1 MAELRHFLAEQNGR
15 PLGEMKTFRKRI
27 GTLFV
32 VAMAAGL
39 TLLAPRLHSQQ
50 IELTAAVSY
59 EGQRVSSV
67 QLAGQP
73 DGNTRKLRALI
84 VQPINAPYAQ
94 AKIDET
100 VAALKKAGDF
110 KDVEVQVTPAAEGV
124 HVVFVLKPAYYFGVY
139 TFPKAEK
146 AFSYTRLLQAA
157 NYSKQEP
164 FTQEKVEEAE
174 SSLLEFFH
182 RTGFFR
188 ATVEP
193 KMQIDQ
199 AHGVV
204 NVEYDINLK
213 KRAKFGD
220 VILEGVSEE
229 QTKRLKASL
238 RSIRARIK
246 GAYIKPGKPY
256 SLRRLNAATAFLQ
269 QQLGK
274 QHFLAGRV
282 KLVSTLYNSETNRT
296 DIKYGVTEGP
306 KIEIKLAG
314 AHVWGR
320 TQKKLIPMYQ
330 ENSVDPD
337 LVNEGAQDLT
347 SYFQSKGYFDAK
359 VQSQIQK
366 QPSGVIVLYQIVKG
380 RRGKVEAIEFHGNEH
395 FSDKDLKSHVLVTK
409 RMPLNPLSHGKYSE
423 QLVRKSVKNIE
434 GLYRGA
440 GYSQV
445 KVTPKLVNKDNKLQ
459 LAFQVEQ
466 GVRDVVESL
475 QIEGNKA
482 LTQQELAPKGMNLE
496 PGKPYSTL
504 LLTKDR
510 DQIMATYLDKGF
522 LNVTFKS
529 RVEHTKDD
537 PHHVHVVYQVEE
549 GRQVHTARFGS
560 IGAQHTRPEII
571 ARNANI
577 KVDKPLSQTAL
588 LRGES
593 QLYTL
598 GVFDWASVDT
608 RQPITDDPKAEVLVK
623 AHESKRNSIAYG
635 FGFQVINR
643 GGSIPGGTI
652 ALPGLPPIGLPTKFA
667 TSQQTFWG
675 PEGSIEY
682 TRRNFRGRAE
692 TLTLSVFG
700 ARLDQR
706 AAASLVNPT
715 IWNTGWSSTVTF
727 SAERTSENPIFTAR
741 LGGAGIQFQHYLDK
755 NRQKS
760 VVFRYDFRRTNLSN
774 IVIPDLVLPEDQ
786 NVRLSTLSASFSRD
800 SRDSALDAHKGIYE
814 SVQLD
819 ISPSSLGSNTS
830 FGRFLGQI
838 AYYRSLTSDSSLV
851 WANSL
856 RLGMEHAF
864 GGQHIPISESFFSGG
879 GSTLRGF
886 SLNGAGPQR
895 VVSVCAVDN
904 PGCNETISVPVG
916 GKQLVIFNSELRF
929 PLGVSLPLIGGVLGG
944 AVFYDGGN
952 VYTNVRFSNIFSDFT
967 HTVGGG
973 LRYKTPVGPVRV
985 DIGHLLNAPP
995 GIKSLQFFVTLGQA
1009 F

>member
-1 MAELRHFLAEQNGR
+1 
-15 PLGEMKTFRKRI
+15 MKTFRRRI

-32 VAMAAGL
+32 VAVTAGL
-39 TLLAPRLHSQQ
+39 TSLAPKLHSQQ
-50 IELTAAVSY
+50 IEATSAAVSY

-73 DGNTRKLRALI
+73 DGNPRKLRTLI
-84 VQPINAPYAQ
+84 AQPVNAPYAQ
-94 AKIDET
+94 AKVDET

-146 AFSYTRLLQAA
+146 TFSYTRLLQAA

-182 RTGFFR
+182 RTGFFL

-193 KMQIDQ
+193 KMQTDQ

-220 VILEGVSEE
+220 VILAGVFEA
-229 QTKRLKASL
+229 QTRHLAGSL

-256 SLRRLNAATAFLQ
+256 SLKKLTAATAFLQ

-282 KLVSTLYNSETNRT
+282 KLVSTLYNAETNRT
-296 DIKYGVTEGP
+296 DIKYDVTEGP

-330 ENSVDPD
+330 ENAVDPD

-347 SYFQSKGYFDAK
+347 SYFQSKGYFGAK

-366 QPSGVIVLYQIVKG
+366 QPSGVTVLYQIVKG
-380 RRGKVEAIEFHGNEH
+380 PRGKVEAIEFHGNEH

-409 RMPLNPLSHGKYSE
+409 RVPMMPFSHGKYSE

-445 KVTPKLVNKDNKLQ
+445 KVTPKVVNKDNELQ
-459 LAFQVEQ
+459 LAFQVEE

-475 QIEGNKA
+475 QLEGNKA

-496 PGKPYSTL
+496 PGKPYSTQ

-529 RVEHTKDD
+529 KVEHTKDD

-549 GRQVHTARFGS
+549 GPQVHTASVES
-560 IGAQHTRPEII
+560 IGAQHTRPEIV

-577 KVDKPLSQTAL
+577 KVDKPLSETAL

-623 AHESKRNSIAYG
+623 LHESKRNSIAYG

-643 GGSIPGGTI
+643 GGSIPSGTI

-692 TLTLSVFG
+692 TLTLSAFG
-700 ARLDQR
+700 GRLDQR
-706 AAASLVNPT
+706 AAASLANPT

-760 VVFRYDFRRTNLSN
+760 VIFRYDFRRTNLSN
-774 IVIPDLVLPEDQ
+774 ITIPDLVRPEDQ
-786 NVRLSTLSASFSRD
+786 NVRLSSLSASFSRD
-800 SRDSALDAHKGIYE
+800 SRDNPLDAHKGIYE
-814 SVQLD
+814 SFQVD
-819 ISPSSLGSNTS
+819 MNPGFMGSSTS
-830 FGRFLGQI
+830 FGRFLGQT
-838 AYYRSLTSDSSLV
+838 AYYKSLTSDSSLV

-864 GGQHIPISESFFSGG
+864 GGSHIPISESFFSGG

-895 VVSVCAVDN
+895 EVLVCPAEN
-904 PGCNETISVPVG
+904 PNCGSKISVPVG
-916 GKQLVIFNSELRF
+916 GKQLVILNSELRF
-929 PLGVSLPLIGGVLGG
+929 PLGISAPLIGGTLGG
-944 AVFYDGGN
+944 VVFYDAGN
-952 VYTNVRFSNIFSDFT
+952 VYSNVSFKNVASDLT
-967 HTVGGG
+967 HTVGFGA
-973 LRYKTPVGPVRV
+973 RYKTPVGPVRI

-995 GIKSLQFFVTLGQA
+995 GVKTLQFFVTLGQA

>member
-1 MAELRHFLAEQNGR
+1 
-15 PLGEMKTFRKRI
+15 MKIFHRWI
-27 GTLFV
+27 SNSII
-32 VAMAAGL
+32 VAVAAGL
-39 TLLAPRLHSQQ
+39 TSLSPTLHSQQ
-50 IELTAAVSY
+50 TEATAAEVVSY
-59 EGQRVSSV
+59 EGQRVASV

-73 DGNTRKLRALI
+73 DGTPRRLRALI
-84 VQPINAPYAQ
+84 AQPINAPYSQ
-94 AKIDET
+94 TKVDET
-100 VAALKKAGDF
+100 AAALTKAAGV
-110 KDVEVQVTPAAEGV
+110 KDVEVQVTPAAEGL
-124 HVVFVLKPAYYFGVY
+124 HVLFVLKPAYYFGVY

-146 AFSYTRLLQAA
+146 IFSYTRLLQAA

-164 FTQEKVEEAE
+164 FAQEKVEEAE
-174 SSLLEFFH
+174 SNLLEFFH
-182 RTGFFR
+182 RTGFFM

-193 KMQIDQ
+193 KMQTDEK
-199 AHGVV
+199 HRVV

-213 KRAKFGD
+213 RRAKFGD
-220 VILEGVSEE
+220 VILVGVSDQ
-229 QTKRLKASL
+229 QTKRLNASL
-238 RSIRARIK
+238 HSIKARIK

-256 SLRRLNAATAFLQ
+256 RLKKLTAATAFLQ
-269 QQLGK
+269 QQLGN

-282 KLVSTLYNSETNRT
+282 KLVSTLYNPQTNRT
-296 DIKYGVTEGP
+296 DIKYNITEGP

-330 ENSVDPD
+330 ENTVDPD

-347 SYFQSKGYFDAK
+347 AYFQAKGFFGAK
-359 VQSQIQK
+359 VHSQIQK
-366 QPSGVIVLYQIVKG
+366 QASGVTVLYQVDKG
-380 RRGKVEAIEFHGNEH
+380 PRGKVEAIEFHGNDH
-395 FSDKDLKSHVLVTK
+395 FSDKDLKSHVLVAK
-409 RMPLNPLSHGKYSE
+409 RVPLMPFSHGKYSE

-445 KVTPKLVNKDNKLQ
+445 KVTPKVVNKDNELQ
-459 LAFQVEQ
+459 LAFQVEE

-475 QIEGNKA
+475 QVEGTKA

-529 RVEHTKDD
+529 KVEHTKGD
-537 PHHVHVVYQVEE
+537 PHHVHVVYEIEE
-549 GRQVHTARFGS
+549 GPQVHTAS
-560 IGAQHTRPEII
+560 VEPVGAQHTRPEII

-577 KVDKPLSQTAL
+577 KVDKPLSETAL

-608 RQPITDDPKAEVLVK
+608 RAPITDDPNAAVLVK
-623 AHESKRNSIAYG
+623 LHESKRNTIAYG

-643 GGSIPGGTI
+643 GGSIPSGTI
-652 ALPGLPPIGLPTKFA
+652 ALPGLPPVGLPQKFT
-667 TSQQTFWG
+667 TSQKTFWG
-675 PEGSIEY
+675 PEGSVEY

-692 TLTLSVFG
+692 TVTLSAFG
-700 ARLDQR
+700 GRLDQR
-706 AAASLVNPT
+706 ASASWANPT

-727 SAERTSENPIFTAR
+727 SGERTSENPIYTAR
-741 LGGAGIQFQHYLDK
+741 LGGAGWQFQHYLDK

-760 VVFRYDFRRTNLSN
+760 VIFRYDFRRTNLSN
-774 IVIPDLVLPEDQ
+774 ITIPDLVLPEDQ
-786 NVRLSTLSASFSRD
+786 NVRLSSLSASFSRD
-800 SRDSALDAHKGIYE
+800 SRDSPLDAHKGIYE
-814 SVQLD
+814 SFQLD
-819 ISPSSLGSNTS
+819 VNPSFLGSSTS
-830 FGRFLGQI
+830 FGRFLGQT
-838 AYYRSLTSDSSLV
+838 AYYKSLTSDSSLV

-864 GGQHIPISESFFSGG
+864 GGAHIPISESFFSGG

-895 VVSVCAVDN
+895 EVFVCPADN
-904 PGCNETISVPVG
+904 PNCGEKIPVPVG

-929 PLGVSLPLIGGVLGG
+929 PLGISVPFVGGALGG
-944 AVFYDGGN
+944 AAFYDAGN
-952 VYTNVRFSNIFSDFT
+952 VYSNVSFKNVASDLT
-967 HTVGGG
+967 HTAGFGF
-973 LRYKTPVGPVRV
+973 RYKTPVGPVRI

-995 GIKSLQFFVTLGQA
+995 GVKTYQFFLTLGQA

>member
-1 MAELRHFLAEQNGR
+1 
-15 PLGEMKTFRKRI
+15 MKSFRRWI
-27 GTLFV
+27 GTSII
-32 VAMAAGL
+32 VAVAAGFTSASL
-39 TLLAPRLHSQQ
+39 ELHSQQ
-50 IELTAAVSY
+50 IETTSAAVSY

-73 DGNTRKLRALI
+73 DNIPRKLRTLI
-84 VQPINAPYAQ
+84 AQPINAPFAQ
-94 AKIDET
+94 AKVDET

-124 HVVFVLKPAYYFGVY
+124 RVVFVLKPAYYFGVF

-146 AFSYTRLLQAA
+146 TFSYTRLLQAT

-164 FTQEKVEEAE
+164 YTQEKVEEAE
-174 SSLLEFFH
+174 SGLLEFFH

-193 KMQIDQ
+193 KMHTDQ
-199 AHGVV
+199 EHGVV

-213 KRAKFGD
+213 RRAKFGD
-220 VILEGVSEE
+220 VILAGVSEA
-229 QTKRLKASL
+229 QTRRLAGGL

-256 SLRRLNAATAFLQ
+256 SLKKLTAATAFLQ
-269 QQLGK
+269 KQLGN

-282 KLVSTLYNSETNRT
+282 KLVSTLYNPETNRT
-296 DIKYGVTEGP
+296 DIKYDVTEGP

-330 ENSVDPD
+330 ENAVDAD
-337 LVNEGAQDLT
+337 LVNEGAQNLT
-347 SYFQSKGYFDAK
+347 SYFQAKGFFGAK

-366 QPSGVIVLYQIVKG
+366 QPSGTTVLYQIEKG
-380 RRGKVEAIEFHGNEH
+380 PRGKVEAIEFHGNEH
-395 FSDKDLKSHVLVTK
+395 FSDRDLKSRVQVTK
-409 RMPLNPLSHGKYSE
+409 RVPLMPFSHGKYSE

-445 KVTPKLVNKDNKLQ
+445 KVTPKVVSKDNELQ
-459 LAFQVEQ
+459 LAFQVEE
-466 GVRDVVESL
+466 GARDVVESL
-475 QIEGNKA
+475 QVEGNKA
-482 LTQQELAPKGMNLE
+482 LTQQELVPKGMNLE

-522 LNVTFKS
+522 LNVTLKS
-529 RVEHTKDD
+529 RVEHTKEN
-537 PHHVHVVYQVEE
+537 PHHVRVTYEIEE
-549 GRQVHTARFGS
+549 GPQVHTAS
-560 IGAQHTRPEII
+560 VDPVGAQHTRPEII

-577 KVDKPLSQTAL
+577 KVDKPLSETAL

-608 RQPITDDPKAEVLVK
+608 RQPITDDPQAAVLVK
-623 AHESKRNSIAYG
+623 LHESKRNTIAYG

-643 GGSIPGGTI
+643 GGSIPSGTI
-652 ALPGLPPIGLPTKFA
+652 ALPGLPPVGLPQKFT
-667 TSQQTFWG
+667 TSQKTFWG

-692 TLTLSVFG
+692 TVTLAAFG
-700 ARLDQR
+700 GRLDQR
-706 AAASLVNPT
+706 ASASWANPT
-715 IWNTGWSSTVTF
+715 IWNTGWSSSVTF
-727 SAERTSENPIFTAR
+727 SGERTSENPIFTAR

-760 VVFRYDFRRTNLSN
+760 VIFRYDFRRTSLSN
-774 IVIPDLVLPEDQ
+774 IAITDLVLPEDQ
-786 NVRLSTLSASFSRD
+786 NVRLSSLSASFSRD
-800 SRDSALDAHKGIYE
+800 SRDNPLDAHKGIYE
-814 SVQLD
+814 SFQVDLN
-819 ISPSSLGSNTS
+819 PSFLGSSTS
-830 FGRFLGQI
+830 FGRFLGQT
-838 AYYRSLTSDSSLV
+838 AYYKSLTSDSSLV

-864 GGQHIPISESFFSGG
+864 NGNHIPISESFFSGG

-895 VVSVCAVDN
+895 EVFVCPADN
-904 PGCNETISVPVG
+904 PNCGEKIPVPVG

-929 PLGVSLPLIGGVLGG
+929 PLGISAPLLGGTLGG
-944 AVFYDGGN
+944 AVFYDAGN
-952 VYTNVRFSNIFSDFT
+952 VYSNVSFKNVASDLT
-967 HTVGGG
+967 HTVGFGV
-973 LRYKTPVGPVRV
+973 RYKTPVGPVRI

-995 GIKSLQFFVTLGQA
+995 GVKTLQLFVTLGQA

>member
-1 MAELRHFLAEQNGR
+1 
-15 PLGEMKTFRKRI
+15 
-27 GTLFV
+27 V
-32 VAMAAGL
+32 AAGFTSASL
-39 TLLAPRLHSQQ
+39 ELHSQQ
-50 IELTAAVSY
+50 IETTSAAVSY

-73 DGNTRKLRALI
+73 DNIPRKLRTLI
-84 VQPINAPYAQ
+84 AQPINAPFTQ
-94 AKIDET
+94 AKVDET

-124 HVVFVLKPAYYFGVY
+124 RVVFVLKPAYYFGVF

-146 AFSYTRLLQAA
+146 TFSYTRLLQAA

-164 FTQEKVEEAE
+164 YTQEKVEEAE
-174 SSLLEFFH
+174 SGLLEFFH

-193 KMQIDQ
+193 KMHADQ
-199 AHGVV
+199 EHGVV

-213 KRAKFGD
+213 RRAKFGD
-220 VILEGVSEE
+220 VILAGVSEA
-229 QTKRLKASL
+229 QTRRLAGSL

-256 SLRRLNAATAFLQ
+256 SLKKLTAATAFLQ
-269 QQLGK
+269 KQLGN

-282 KLVSTLYNSETNRT
+282 KLVSTLYNPETNRT
-296 DIKYGVTEGP
+296 DIKYDVTEGP

-330 ENSVDPD
+330 ENAVDAD
-337 LVNEGAQDLT
+337 LVNEGAQNLT
-347 SYFQSKGYFDAK
+347 SYFQAKGFFGAK

-366 QPSGVIVLYQIVKG
+366 QPSGTTVLYQIEKG
-380 RRGKVEAIEFHGNEH
+380 PRGKVEAIEFHGNGH
-395 FSDKDLKSHVLVTK
+395 FSDRDLKSRVQVTK
-409 RMPLNPLSHGKYSE
+409 RVPLMPFSHGKYSE

-445 KVTPKLVNKDNKLQ
+445 KVTPKMVSKDNELQ
-459 LAFQVEQ
+459 LAFQVEE

-475 QIEGNKA
+475 QVEGNKA
-482 LTQQELAPKGMNLE
+482 LTQQELVPKGMNLE

-522 LNVTFKS
+522 LNVTLKS
-529 RVEHTKDD
+529 RVEHTKEN
-537 PHHVHVVYQVEE
+537 PHHVRVTYEIEE
-549 GRQVHTARFGS
+549 GPQVHTAS
-560 IGAQHTRPEII
+560 VDPVGAQHTRPEII

-577 KVDKPLSQTAL
+577 KVDKPLSETAL

-608 RQPITDDPKAEVLVK
+608 RQPITDDPQAAVLVK
-623 AHESKRNSIAYG
+623 LHESKRNTIAYG

-643 GGSIPGGTI
+643 GGSIPSGTI
-652 ALPGLPPIGLPTKFA
+652 ALPGLPPVGLPQKFT
-667 TSQQTFWG
+667 TSQKTFWG

-692 TLTLSVFG
+692 TVTLAAFG
-700 ARLDQR
+700 GRLDQR
-706 AAASLVNPT
+706 ASASWANPT
-715 IWNTGWSSTVTF
+715 IWNTGWSSSVTF
-727 SAERTSENPIFTAR
+727 SGERTSENPIFTAR

-760 VVFRYDFRRTNLSN
+760 VIFRYDFRRTSLSN
-774 IVIPDLVLPEDQ
+774 IAITDLVLPEDQ
-786 NVRLSTLSASFSRD
+786 NVRLSSLSASFSRD
-800 SRDSALDAHKGIYE
+800 SRDNPLDAHKGIYE
-814 SVQLD
+814 SFQVDLN
-819 ISPSSLGSNTS
+819 PSFLGSSTS
-830 FGRFLGQI
+830 FGRFLGQT
-838 AYYRSLTSDSSLV
+838 AYYKSITSDSSLV

-864 GGQHIPISESFFSGG
+864 NGNHIPISESFFSGG

-895 VVSVCAVDN
+895 EVFVCPADN
-904 PGCNETISVPVG
+904 PNCGEKIPVPVG

-929 PLGVSLPLIGGVLGG
+929 PLGISAPLLGGTLGG
-944 AVFYDGGN
+944 AVFYDAGN
-952 VYTNVRFSNIFSDFT
+952 VYSNVSFKNVASDLT
-967 HTVGGG
+967 HTVGFGV
-973 LRYKTPVGPVRV
+973 RYKTPVGPVRI

-995 GIKSLQFFVTLGQA
+995 GVKTLQLFVTLGQA

>member
-1 MAELRHFLAEQNGR
+1 
-15 PLGEMKTFRKRI
+15 MKNFRSWI
-27 GTLFV
+27 GTSII
-32 VAMAAGL
+32 VAVAAGF
-39 TLLAPRLHSQQ
+39 TSVSPGLHSQQ
-50 IELTAAVSY
+50 IEATSAAVSY

-73 DGNTRKLRALI
+73 DGIPRKLRALI
-84 VQPINAPYAQ
+84 TQPVNAPYEQ

-100 VAALKKAGDF
+100 VAALKKDGNF

-124 HVVFVLKPAYYFGVY
+124 RVVFVLKPAYYFGVF

-146 AFSYTRLLQAA
+146 TFSYTRLLQAA

-174 SSLLEFFH
+174 SNLLEFFH

-193 KMQIDQ
+193 KMQTDQ

-213 KRAKFGD
+213 KRAKFGN
-220 VILEGVSEE
+220 VILAGVSEE
-229 QTKRLKASL
+229 QTKRLNASL
-238 RSIRARIK
+238 RSVRARIK
-246 GAYIKPGKPY
+246 GAYIKPGKTY
-256 SLRRLNAATAFLQ
+256 SLKKLTAATAFLQ
-269 QQLGK
+269 QQLGN

-282 KLVSTLYNSETNRT
+282 KLVSTLYNPETNRT
-296 DIKYGVTEGP
+296 DIKYDVTEGP
-306 KIEIKLAG
+306 RIEIKLAG

-330 ENSVDPD
+330 ENAVDAD

-347 SYFQSKGYFDAK
+347 SYFQAKGYFGAK

-366 QPSGVIVLYQIVKG
+366 QGTGVTVLYQIEKG
-380 RRGKVEAIEFHGNEH
+380 QRGKVEAIEFHGNQH
-395 FSDKDLKSHVLVTK
+395 FSDKDLKSHVQVTK
-409 RMPLNPLSHGKYSE
+409 RVPLVPFSHGKYSE

-445 KVTPKLVNKDNKLQ
+445 KVIPKVVSKDNELQ
-459 LAFQVEQ
+459 LTFQVEE

-475 QIEGNKA
+475 QVEGNKA

-496 PGKPYSTL
+496 PGKPYSTQ

-529 RVEHTKDD
+529 EVEHAKTD
-537 PHHVHVVYQVEE
+537 PHHVHVVYQVDE
-549 GRQVHTARFGS
+549 GPQVHTAS
-560 IGAQHTRPEII
+560 VEPIGAQHTRPEII
-571 ARNANI
+571 ARNTNI
-577 KVDKPLSQTAL
+577 KVAKPLSETAL

-608 RQPITDDPKAEVLVK
+608 REPITDNPNAEVLVK
-623 AHESKRNSIAYG
+623 LHESKRNSIAYG

-643 GGSIPGGTI
+643 GGSIPSGTI

-667 TSQQTFWG
+667 TSQKTFWG

-682 TRRNFRGRAE
+682 TRRNFRSRAE

-700 ARLDQR
+700 GRLDQR
-706 AAASLVNPT
+706 AAASLANPT
-715 IWNTGWSSTVTF
+715 IWNTGWSSTVVL

-741 LGGAGIQFQHYLDK
+741 LGGAGIQFQHYLDR

-760 VVFRYDFRRTNLSN
+760 VIFRYDFRRTNLSN

-786 NVRLSTLSASFSRD
+786 NVRLSSLSGSFIRD
-800 SRDSALDAHKGIYE
+800 SRDNPLDAHKGIYE
-814 SVQLD
+814 SFQVDLN
-819 ISPSSLGSNTS
+819 PSFLGSNTS
-830 FGRFLGQI
+830 FGRFLGQT

-864 GGQHIPISESFFSGG
+864 GGSHIPISERFFSGG
-879 GSTLRGF
+879 GSSLRGF

-895 VVSVCAVDN
+895 EVLVCPTDN
-904 PGCNETISVPVG
+904 PNCGQQIPVPVG
-916 GKQLVIFNSELRF
+916 GQQLVIFNSELRF
-929 PLGVSLPLIGGVLGG
+929 PMGISTPFLGGTLGG
-944 AVFYDGGN
+944 AVFYDAGN
-952 VYTNVRFSNIFSDFT
+952 VYSSVSFKNVGSDLT
-967 HTVGGG
+967 HTVGFG
-973 LRYKTPVGPVRV
+973 LRYKTPVGPVRI

-995 GIKSLQFFVTLGQA
+995 GIKTLQFFVTLGQA

>member
-1 MAELRHFLAEQNGR
+1 
-15 PLGEMKTFRKRI
+15 MKIFQRRI
-27 GTLFV
+27 GTFLV
-32 VAMAAGL
+32 VAVAAAGL
-39 TLLAPRLHSQQ
+39 TSLSPRLHSQQ
-50 IELTAAVSY
+50 IEATSAVVSY

-73 DGNTRKLRALI
+73 DGNPRKLRALI
-84 VQPINAPYAQ
+84 AQPINAPYAQ

-100 VAALKKAGDF
+100 MAALKKAGDF

-124 HVVFVLKPAYYFGVY
+124 QVVFVLKPAYYFGVY

-146 AFSYTRLLQAA
+146 SFSYTRLLQAA

-174 SSLLEFFH
+174 SSLLEYFH
-182 RTGFFR
+182 RTGFFL

-193 KMQIDQ
+193 KMQIDH

-220 VILEGVSEE
+220 VILAGVSEK
-229 QTKRLKASL
+229 QTKRLNASL
-238 RSIRARIK
+238 RSIRARLK

-256 SLRRLNAATAFLQ
+256 SLKKLNAATVFLQ
-269 QQLGK
+269 QQLGT
-274 QHFLAGRV
+274 QHFLAARV
-282 KLVSTLYNSETNRT
+282 KLVSTLYNAETNRT
-296 DIKYGVTEGP
+296 DVKYDVTEGP

-330 ENSVDPD
+330 ENAVDPD

-366 QPSGVIVLYQIVKG
+366 QPSGVTVLYQIVKG
-380 RRGKVEAIEFHGNEH
+380 PRGKVDAVEFHGNEH
-395 FSDKDLKSHVLVTK
+395 FSDKDLNSHVPVTK
-409 RMPLNPLSHGKYSE
+409 RSIMPFSHGKYSE
-423 QLVRKSVKNIE
+423 QLVRKSVRNIE

-445 KVTPKLVNKDNKLQ
+445 KVTPKVVNKDNELH
-459 LAFQVEQ
+459 LAFQVEE
-466 GVRDVVESL
+466 GARDVVESL
-475 QIEGNKA
+475 QLEGNKA
-482 LTQQELAPKGMNLE
+482 LTQHELAPKGMNLE

-529 RVEHTKDD
+529 KVEHTKDD

-549 GRQVHTARFGS
+549 GPQVHTASVTS

-577 KVDKPLSQTAL
+577 KVNKPLSETAL

-593 QLYTL
+593 QLYIL

-608 RQPITDDPKAEVLVK
+608 RQPIADDPKAEVLVK
-623 AHESKRNSIAYG
+623 LHESKRNSIAYG

-643 GGSIPGGTI
+643 GGSIPSGTI
-652 ALPGLPPIGLPTKFA
+652 ALPGLPPIGLPTQFS

-682 TRRNFRGRAE
+682 TRKNLRGRAE

-700 ARLDQR
+700 GRLDQR
-706 AAASLVNPT
+706 AAASLANPT
-715 IWNTGWSSTVTF
+715 IWNTGWNSMVTF

-760 VVFRYDFRRTNLSN
+760 VTFRYDFRRTNLSN

-786 NVRLSTLSASFSRD
+786 NVRLSSLSASFSRD
-800 SRDSALDAHKGIYE
+800 SRDNPLDAHKGIYE
-814 SVQLD
+814 SFQLD
-819 ISPSSLGSNTS
+819 VIPSSLGSSTS
-830 FGRFLGQI
+830 FGRFQGQT

-864 GGQHIPISESFFSGG
+864 GGKHIPISESFFTGG

-895 VVSVCAVDN
+895 VVSVCAAGN
-904 PGCNETISVPVG
+904 PGCNITISVPVG

-929 PLGVSLPLIGGVLGG
+929 PLGISPPLIGGVLGG

-952 VYTNVRFSNIFSDFT
+952 IYSNVRFSNIFSDFT

-995 GIKSLQFFVTLGQA
+995 GVKSLQFFVTLGQA

>member
-1 MAELRHFLAEQNGR
+1 
-15 PLGEMKTFRKRI
+15 MKNFRRWI
-27 GTLFV
+27 GTSIV
-32 VAMAAGL
+32 VAAVAGL
-39 TLLAPRLHSQQ
+39 TSVPTELHSQQ
-50 IELTAAVSY
+50 IEAAAAAVSY

-73 DGNTRKLRALI
+73 DGIPRRLRSLI
-84 VQPINAPYAQ
+84 GQPINAPYSQ
-94 AKIDET
+94 AKVDET
-100 VAALKKAGDF
+100 VAALKKAGAA

-124 HVVFVLKPAYYFGVY
+124 HVVFVLKPAYYFGVF

-146 AFSYTRLLQAA
+146 TFSYTRLLQAA

-182 RTGFFR
+182 RTGYFL

-193 KMQIDQ
+193 KTQVDQ
-199 AHGVV
+199 KHGVI

-213 KRAKFGD
+213 RHAKFGD
-220 VILEGVSEE
+220 VIIAGVSEE
-229 QTKRLKASL
+229 QTKRLNGSL

-256 SLRRLNAATAFLQ
+256 ALKKLTAATALLQ
-269 QQLGK
+269 QQLGN
-274 QHFLAGRV
+274 QHYLAGRV
-282 KLVSTLYNSETNRT
+282 KLVSTLYNPETNRT
-296 DIKYGVTEGP
+296 DIRYDVTEGP

-314 AHVWGR
+314 AHVWSR

-330 ENSVDPD
+330 ENAVDAD

-347 SYFQSKGYFDAK
+347 SYFQAKGFFGTK

-366 QPSGVIVLYQIVKG
+366 QGSSVTVLYQIDRG
-380 RRGKVEAIEFHGNEH
+380 PRGKVDAIEFHGNQH

-409 RMPLNPLSHGKYSE
+409 RARLVLFSHGKYSE

-440 GYSQV
+440 GYTEV
-445 KVTPKLVNKDNKLQ
+445 KVTPKVVKNNNELQ
-459 LAFQVEQ
+459 LAFQVEE
-466 GVRDVVESL
+466 GVRDVVETL
-475 QIEGNKA
+475 QVEGTKA

-496 PGKPYSTL
+496 PGKPYSAL

-529 RVEHTKDD
+529 KVEHTKND
-537 PHHVHVVYQVEE
+537 PHHVHVIYEVEE
-549 GRQVHTARFGS
+549 GPQVRTAS
-560 IGAQHTRPEII
+560 VDAVGAQHTRPEII

-577 KVDKPLSQTAL
+577 KTDRPLSETAL

-608 RQPITDDPKAEVLVK
+608 RQPITDDPNAEVLVK
-623 AHESKRNSIAYG
+623 LHESKRNTIAYG

-643 GGSIPGGTI
+643 GGSIPSGTI
-652 ALPGLPPIGLPTKFA
+652 ALPGLPPVGLPAKFA
-667 TSQQTFWG
+667 TSQATFWG

-682 TRRNFRGRAE
+682 SRRNFRGRAE
-692 TLTLSVFG
+692 TLTLSAFG
-700 ARLDQR
+700 GRLDQR
-706 AAASLVNPT
+706 ASASLANPT
-715 IWNTGWSSTVTF
+715 IWNTGWSSTITL
-727 SAERTSENPIFTAR
+727 SGERTSENPIFTAR
-741 LGGAGIQFQHYLDK
+741 LGGAGIQFQHYLDR

-760 VVFRYDFRRTNLSN
+760 VIFRYDFRRTNLSN
-774 IVIPDLVLPEDQ
+774 IAIPDLVLPQDQ
-786 NVRLSTLSASFSRD
+786 SVRLSSLSASFSRD
-800 SRDSALDAHKGIYE
+800 SRDNPLDAHKGIYE
-814 SVQLD
+814 SFQVD
-819 ISPSSLGSNTS
+819 MNPSFLGSNTS
-830 FGRFLGQI
+830 FGRFLGQT
-838 AYYRSLTSDSSLV
+838 AYYKSLTSDSSLV

-864 GGQHIPISESFFSGG
+864 GGAHIPISESFFSGG

-895 VVSVCAVDN
+895 EVLVCPTTD
-904 PGCNETISVPVG
+904 PSCGEQIPVPVG
-916 GKQLVIFNSELRF
+916 GKQLVILNSELRF
-929 PLGVSLPLIGGVLGG
+929 PLGISAPFIGGSLGG
-944 AVFYDGGN
+944 AAFYDAGN
-952 VYTNVRFSNIFSDFT
+952 VYSNVSFKNVASDLT
-967 HTVGGG
+967 HTVGFGV
-973 LRYKTPVGPVRV
+973 RYKTPVGPVRI
-985 DIGHLLNAPP
+985 DIGHLLNAPA
-995 GIKSLQFFVTLGQA
+995 GVKTLQFFVTLGQA

>member
-1 MAELRHFLAEQNGR
+1 
-15 PLGEMKTFRKRI
+15 MKTFRRRI
-27 GTLFV
+27 GTLLV
-32 VAMAAGL
+32 VAVAAGL
-39 TLLAPRLHSQQ
+39 TLLAPKLHSQQ
-50 IELTAAVSY
+50 IEATSAAVSY

-73 DGNTRKLRALI
+73 DGNPRKLRALI
-84 VQPINAPYAQ
+84 AQPVNAPYAQ
-94 AKIDET
+94 AKVDET

-146 AFSYTRLLQAA
+146 TFSYTRLLQAA

-182 RTGFFR
+182 RTGFFL

-193 KMQIDQ
+193 KMQTDQ

-220 VILEGVSEE
+220 VILAGVSEE
-229 QTKRLKASL
+229 QTKRLNASL

-256 SLRRLNAATAFLQ
+256 SLKKLNAATAFLQ

-282 KLVSTLYNSETNRT
+282 KLVSTLYNAETNRT
-296 DIKYGVTEGP
+296 DIKYDVTEGP

-330 ENSVDPD
+330 ENAVDPD

-347 SYFQSKGYFDAK
+347 SYFQAKGYFGAK

-366 QPSGVIVLYQIVKG
+366 QPSGVTVLYQIVKG
-380 RRGKVEAIEFHGNEH
+380 PRGKVDAVEFHGNEH
-395 FSDKDLKSHVLVTK
+395 FSDKNLKSHVLVTK
-409 RMPLNPLSHGKYSE
+409 HVPMMPFSHGKYSE

-445 KVTPKLVNKDNKLQ
+445 KVTPKVVNKDNELQ
-459 LAFQVEQ
+459 LAFQVEE

-475 QIEGNKA
+475 QLEGNKA

-496 PGKPYSTL
+496 PGKPYSTQ

-529 RVEHTKDD
+529 KVEHTKDD

-549 GRQVHTARFGS
+549 GPQVHTASVES
-560 IGAQHTRPEII
+560 IGAQHTRPEIV

-577 KVDKPLSQTAL
+577 KVDKPLSETAL

-623 AHESKRNSIAYG
+623 LHESKRNSIAYG

-643 GGSIPGGTI
+643 GGSIPSGTI

-692 TLTLSVFG
+692 TLTLSAFG
-700 ARLDQR
+700 GRLDQR
-706 AAASLVNPT
+706 AAASLANPT

-760 VVFRYDFRRTNLSN
+760 VIFRYDFRRTNLSN
-774 IVIPDLVLPEDQ
+774 ITIPDLVRPEDQ
-786 NVRLSTLSASFSRD
+786 NVRLSSLSASFSRD
-800 SRDSALDAHKGIYE
+800 SRDNPLDAHKGIYE
-814 SVQLD
+814 SFQVD
-819 ISPSSLGSNTS
+819 MNPGFMGSSTS
-830 FGRFLGQI
+830 FGRFLGQT
-838 AYYRSLTSDSSLV
+838 AYYKSLTSDSSLV

-864 GGQHIPISESFFSGG
+864 GGSHIPISESFFSGG

-895 VVSVCAVDN
+895 EVLVCPAEN
-904 PGCNETISVPVG
+904 PNCGEKISVPVG
-916 GKQLVIFNSELRF
+916 GKQLVILNSELRF
-929 PLGVSLPLIGGVLGG
+929 PLGISAPLIGGTLGG
-944 AVFYDGGN
+944 VVFYDAGN
-952 VYTNVRFSNIFSDFT
+952 VYSNVSFKNVASDLT
-967 HTVGGG
+967 HTVGFGA
-973 LRYKTPVGPVRV
+973 RYKTPVGPVRI

-995 GIKSLQFFVTLGQA
+995 GVKTLQFFVTLGQA

>member
-1 MAELRHFLAEQNGR
+1 
-15 PLGEMKTFRKRI
+15 MKTFRRRI

-32 VAMAAGL
+32 VAVAAGL
-39 TLLAPRLHSQQ
+39 TSLAPNLHSQQ
-50 IELTAAVSY
+50 IEATSAAVSY

-73 DGNTRKLRALI
+73 DGNPRKLRALI
-84 VQPINAPYAQ
+84 AQPVNAPYAQ
-94 AKIDET
+94 AKVDET

-146 AFSYTRLLQAA
+146 TFSYTRLLQAA

-182 RTGFFR
+182 RTGFFL

-193 KMQIDQ
+193 KMQTDQ

-220 VILEGVSEE
+220 VILAGVSEE
-229 QTKRLKASL
+229 QTKRLNASL

-256 SLRRLNAATAFLQ
+256 SLKKLTAATAFLQ

-282 KLVSTLYNSETNRT
+282 KLVSTLYNAETNRT
-296 DIKYGVTEGP
+296 DIKYDVTEGP

-330 ENSVDPD
+330 ENAVDPD

-347 SYFQSKGYFDAK
+347 SYFQSKGYFGAK

-366 QPSGVIVLYQIVKG
+366 QPSGVTVLYQIVKG
-380 RRGKVEAIEFHGNEH
+380 PRGKVDAVEFHGNEH

-409 RMPLNPLSHGKYSE
+409 HVPMMPFSHGKYSE

-445 KVTPKLVNKDNKLQ
+445 KVTPKVVNKDNELQ
-459 LAFQVEQ
+459 LAFQVEED
-466 GVRDVVESL
+466 VRDVVESL
-475 QIEGNKA
+475 QLEGNKA

-496 PGKPYSTL
+496 PGKPYSTQ

-529 RVEHTKDD
+529 KVEHTKDD
-537 PHHVHVVYQVEE
+537 PHHVHVVYEVEE
-549 GRQVHTARFGS
+549 GPQVHTASVES
-560 IGAQHTRPEII
+560 IGAQHTRPEIV

-577 KVDKPLSQTAL
+577 KVDKPLSETAL

-623 AHESKRNSIAYG
+623 LHESKRNSIAYG

-643 GGSIPGGTI
+643 GGSIPSGTI

-692 TLTLSVFG
+692 TLTLSAFG
-700 ARLDQR
+700 GRLDQR
-706 AAASLVNPT
+706 AAASLANPT

-760 VVFRYDFRRTNLSN
+760 VIFRYDFRRTNLSN
-774 IVIPDLVLPEDQ
+774 ITIPDLVRPEDQ
-786 NVRLSTLSASFSRD
+786 NVRLSSLSASFSRD
-800 SRDSALDAHKGIYE
+800 SRDNPLDAHKGIYE
-814 SVQLD
+814 SFQVD
-819 ISPSSLGSNTS
+819 MNPGFMGSSTS
-830 FGRFLGQI
+830 FGRFLGQT
-838 AYYRSLTSDSSLV
+838 AYYKSLTSDSSLV

-864 GGQHIPISESFFSGG
+864 GGSHIPISESFFSGG

-895 VVSVCAVDN
+895 EVLVCPAEN
-904 PGCNETISVPVG
+904 PNCGEKISVPVG
-916 GKQLVIFNSELRF
+916 GKQLVILNSELRF
-929 PLGVSLPLIGGVLGG
+929 PLGISAPLIGGTLGG
-944 AVFYDGGN
+944 VVFYDAGN
-952 VYTNVRFSNIFSDFT
+952 VYSNVSFKNVASDLT
-967 HTVGGG
+967 HTVGFGA
-973 LRYKTPVGPVRV
+973 RYKTPVGPVRI

-995 GIKSLQFFVTLGQA
+995 GVKTLQFFVTLGQA

>member
-1 MAELRHFLAEQNGR
+1 MKHFR
-15 PLGEMKTFRKRI
+15 SWI
-27 GTLFV
+27 GTSII
-32 VAMAAGL
+32 VAVAAGF
-39 TLLAPRLHSQQ
+39 TSVSPGLHSQQ
-50 IELTAAVSY
+50 IEATSAAVSY

-73 DGNTRKLRALI
+73 DGIPRKLRALI
-84 VQPINAPYAQ
+84 AQPVNAPYEQ

-100 VAALKKAGDF
+100 VAALKKDGNF

-124 HVVFVLKPAYYFGVY
+124 RVVFVLKPAYYFGVF

-146 AFSYTRLLQAA
+146 TFSYTRLLQAA
-157 NYSKQEP
+157 SYSKQEP

-182 RTGFFR
+182 RTGFFQ

-193 KMQIDQ
+193 RMQTDQ

-213 KRAKFGD
+213 KHAKFGN
-220 VILEGVSEE
+220 VILAGISEE
-229 QTKRLKASL
+229 QTKRLNASL
-238 RSIRARIK
+238 RSVRARIK
-246 GAYIKPGKPY
+246 GAYIKPGKTY
-256 SLRRLNAATAFLQ
+256 SLKKLTAATAFLQ
-269 QQLGK
+269 QQLGS

-282 KLVSTLYNSETNRT
+282 KLVSTLYNPETNRT
-296 DIKYGVTEGP
+296 DVKYDVTEGP
-306 KIEIKLAG
+306 RIEIKLAG

-330 ENSVDPD
+330 ENAVDAD

-347 SYFQSKGYFDAK
+347 SYFQAKGYFGTK

-366 QPSGVIVLYQIVKG
+366 QGSAVTVLYQIEKG
-380 RRGKVEAIEFHGNEH
+380 QRGKVEAIEFHGNQH

-409 RMPLNPLSHGKYSE
+409 RVPLIPFSHGKYSE

-445 KVTPKLVNKDNKLQ
+445 KVIPKVVSKDNELQ
-459 LAFQVEQ
+459 LTFQVEE

-475 QIEGNKA
+475 QVEGNKA

-496 PGKPYSTL
+496 PGKPYSTQ

-529 RVEHTKDD
+529 KVEHAKNDL
-537 PHHVHVVYQVEE
+537 HHVHVVYQVDE
-549 GRQVHTARFGS
+549 GPQVHTAS
-560 IGAQHTRPEII
+560 VEPIGVQHTRPEII
-571 ARNANI
+571 ARNTNI
-577 KVDKPLSQTAL
+577 KVAKPLSETAL

-608 RQPITDDPKAEVLVK
+608 REPITDNPNAEVLVK
-623 AHESKRNSIAYG
+623 LHESKRNSIAYG

-643 GGSIPGGTI
+643 GGSIPSGTI

-667 TSQQTFWG
+667 TSQKTFWG

-682 TRRNFRGRAE
+682 TRRNFRSRAE

-700 ARLDQR
+700 GRLDQR
-706 AAASLVNPT
+706 AAASLANPT
-715 IWNTGWSSTVTF
+715 IWNTGWSSTVVL

-741 LGGAGIQFQHYLDK
+741 LGGAGIQFQHYLDR

-760 VVFRYDFRRTNLSN
+760 VIFRYDFRRTNLSN

-786 NVRLSTLSASFSRD
+786 NVRLSSLSGSFIRD
-800 SRDSALDAHKGIYE
+800 SRDNPLDAHKGIYE
-814 SVQLD
+814 SFQVDLN
-819 ISPSSLGSNTS
+819 PSFLGSNTS
-830 FGRFLGQI
+830 FGRFLGQT

-851 WANSL
+851 WASSL

-864 GGQHIPISESFFSGG
+864 GGSHIPISERFFSGG
-879 GSTLRGF
+879 GSSLRGF

-895 VVSVCAVDN
+895 EVLVCPTDN
-904 PGCNETISVPVG
+904 PNCGQQIPVPVG
-916 GKQLVIFNSELRF
+916 GQQLVIFNSELRF
-929 PLGVSLPLIGGVLGG
+929 PMGISTPFLGGSLGG
-944 AVFYDGGN
+944 AVFYDAGN
-952 VYTNVRFSNIFSDFT
+952 VYSSVSFKNVGSDLT
-967 HTVGGG
+967 HTVGFG
-973 LRYKTPVGPVRV
+973 LRYKTPVGPVRI

-995 GIKSLQFFVTLGQA
+995 GIKTLQFFVTLGQA

>member
-1 MAELRHFLAEQNGR
+1 
-15 PLGEMKTFRKRI
+15 MKNFRRWI
-27 GTLFV
+27 GTSIV
-32 VAMAAGL
+32 VAAMAGL
-39 TLLAPRLHSQQ
+39 TSVPTELHSQQ
-50 IELTAAVSY
+50 IEAAAAVSY

-73 DGNTRKLRALI
+73 DGIPRRLRSLI
-84 VQPINAPYAQ
+84 GQPINAPYSQ
-94 AKIDET
+94 AKVDET
-100 VAALKKAGDF
+100 VAALKKAGAAN
-110 KDVEVQVTPAAEGV
+110 DVEVQVTPAAEGV
-124 HVVFVLKPAYYFGVY
+124 HVVFVLKPAYYFGVF

-146 AFSYTRLLQAA
+146 TFSYTRLLQAA

-182 RTGFFR
+182 RTGYFL

-193 KMQIDQ
+193 KTQVDQ
-199 AHGVV
+199 KHGVI

-213 KRAKFGD
+213 RHAKFGD
-220 VILEGVSEE
+220 VIIAGVSEE
-229 QTKRLKASL
+229 QTKRLNGSL

-256 SLRRLNAATAFLQ
+256 ALKKLTAATALLQ
-269 QQLGK
+269 QQLGN
-274 QHFLAGRV
+274 QHYLAERV
-282 KLVSTLYNSETNRT
+282 KLVSTLYNPETNRT
-296 DIKYGVTEGP
+296 DIRYDVSEGP

-314 AHVWGR
+314 AHVWSR

-330 ENSVDPD
+330 ENAVDAD

-347 SYFQSKGYFDAK
+347 SYFQAKGFFGTK

-366 QPSGVIVLYQIVKG
+366 QGSSVTVLYQIDRG
-380 RRGKVEAIEFHGNEH
+380 PRGKVNAIEFHGNQH

-409 RMPLNPLSHGKYSE
+409 RSRLVPFSHGKYSE

-440 GYSQV
+440 GYTEV
-445 KVTPKLVNKDNKLQ
+445 KVTPKVVKNNNELQ
-459 LAFQVEQ
+459 LAFQVEE
-466 GVRDVVESL
+466 GVRDVVETL
-475 QIEGNKA
+475 QVEGTKA

-496 PGKPYSTL
+496 PGKPYSAL

-529 RVEHTKDD
+529 KVEHTKND
-537 PHHVHVVYQVEE
+537 PHHVHVIYEVEE
-549 GRQVHTARFGS
+549 GPQVRTAS
-560 IGAQHTRPEII
+560 VDAVGAQHTRPEII

-577 KVDKPLSQTAL
+577 KTDRPLSETAL

-608 RQPITDDPKAEVLVK
+608 RQPITDDPNAEVLVK
-623 AHESKRNSIAYG
+623 LHESKRNTIAYG

-643 GGSIPGGTI
+643 GGSIPSGTI
-652 ALPGLPPIGLPTKFA
+652 ALPGLPPVGLPAKFA
-667 TSQQTFWG
+667 TSQATFWG

-682 TRRNFRGRAE
+682 SRRNFRGRAE
-692 TLTLSVFG
+692 TLTLSAFG
-700 ARLDQR
+700 GRLDQR
-706 AAASLVNPT
+706 ASASLANPT
-715 IWNTGWSSTVTF
+715 IWNTGWSSTITL
-727 SAERTSENPIFTAR
+727 SGERTSENPIFTAR
-741 LGGAGIQFQHYLDK
+741 LGGAGIQFQHYLDR

-760 VVFRYDFRRTNLSN
+760 VIFRYDFRRTNLSN
-774 IVIPDLVLPEDQ
+774 IAIPDLVLPQDQ
-786 NVRLSTLSASFSRD
+786 SVRLSSLSASFSRD
-800 SRDSALDAHKGIYE
+800 SRDNPLDAHKGIYE
-814 SVQLD
+814 SFQVD
-819 ISPSSLGSNTS
+819 MNPSFLGSNTS
-830 FGRFLGQI
+830 FGRFLGQT

-864 GGQHIPISESFFSGG
+864 GGAHIPISESFFSGG

-895 VVSVCAVDN
+895 EVLVCPTTD
-904 PGCNETISVPVG
+904 PSCGEQIPVPVG
-916 GKQLVIFNSELRF
+916 GKQLVILNSELRF
-929 PLGVSLPLIGGVLGG
+929 PLGISAPFIGGSLGG
-944 AVFYDGGN
+944 AAFYDAGN
-952 VYTNVRFSNIFSDFT
+952 VYSNVSFKNVASDLT
-967 HTVGGG
+967 HTVGFGV
-973 LRYKTPVGPVRV
+973 RYKTPVGPVRI
-985 DIGHLLNAPP
+985 DIGHLLNAPA
-995 GIKSLQFFVTLGQA
+995 GVKTLQFFVTLGQA